1 MSKKISVFKKITALL
16 LVVIVNALVLC
27 APLSLSATGSALTNT
42 SLVNGNFEDGTIGWS
57 VTGTGATFKAV
68 SEVQN
73 SNHKDVKIT
82 GKAGY
87 FETKDI
93 NTWLYQG
100 VKLSAGKYTWDFHI
114 DLYGTHNMV
123 GAYTSLDGIGKG
135 SNLIVADEFK
145 ATNDAGVV
153 SSSFKKDTNDYRIS
167 CGKGNYHYTVS
178 YTFTLSETTDVYF
191 AIRGNGGACQYIDNM
206 SVFKAYGK
214 EIINGDFESGNLNGW
229 ETSGNSLKAVNSKV
243 QESDS
248 TTFSG
253 YAAYLSNKEY
263 LNQGLTL
270 DAGDYKL
277 SFDADVM
284 ATGDYSLIFGVYT
297 ELKNGGGYASGT
309 AIGTAEG
316 INKATG
322 TKTAAVK
329 DAGNN
334 NGYYI
339 SSGKANF
346 NFKISYSF
354 TLSEKTTV
362 FISMR
367 SGNGTAYIDN
377 LQFESGEPTYGSSII
392 NGDFETGT
400 LEGYQTAGKAIKV
413 VEAKQ
418 DSNDD
423 VTFTGKA
430 AYLPNNTEYLNQGLT
445 LYAGDYKL
453 SFDADVMATGDYS
466 LIFGVYTELKNGGGY
481 GSGTA
486 IGTAEGINKSTGTKT
501 SAIKDAGNNNGYY
514 ISSGKANLNF
524 KIEYNFTLT
533 EKTTV
538 HFSTRVGNGRAY
550 IDNIKL
556 VNLTQQ
562 ENGIGFEDQN
572 IGIVEFVQ
580 DGSFKNAAK
589 IDNSESNSG
598 DYSLKSTATLDKATN
613 GGVAEGSRFNI
624 PLNVEKNKYYKMT
637 FWIKFDGT
645 NKDDLV
651 GFRVSNKVDATYKA
665 SLISGLG
672 SINDDAYVTA
682 SDDSVKFQHS
692 KWCGYINVF
701 NNASGKWVK
710 VTANFST
717 SENEKVYLGFT
728 NFNRIG
734 TTFWLDD
741 ISLEE
746 TTNPGPAGFDYT
758 FESGSLNGIEFVQPG
773 SFANSVVID
782 ETIAKGGTKSLKST
796 ATLDKA
802 TNGGTAESSRFDIPI
817 NVEKNKYYRLSFW
830 IRFKGQNKDDYIGFR
845 VSNSLTPSYKSSIIS
860 NQYVIGETANII
872 SSDKN
877 AIFRHSGWCGYIN
890 LFNTGNEEWVKYSV
904 DFASADNEKLYLGF
918 TNFARIGIVFNL
930 DDIELSEISELT
942 YPPKAEYDDEDIIY
956 YISFDNEKENPVQ
969 TDGTPQKHYTKT
981 SEQAHSGKYSIKWDP
996 NHTDGWNY
1004 LYCTD
1009 KVGNIAYDPKLEPKT
1024 AYRFSFW
1031 MKSVGNLSRANV
1043 STQRPGQDF
1052 SAHYPSSGDWELVTV
1067 DFITGAEETNYP
1079 IQMCVSYLRIA
1090 GTYTYIDDIKLEK
1103 LHPSVLK
1110 DNIDGL
1116 YCEEFF
1122 NKIPNGNFE
1131 YSLDGTVWKSAD
1143 INLSRTKG
1151 NAEQG
1156 NYFAHISGN
1165 ANLQFRIKL
1174 VSGYNYN
1181 FAYSYRMNKASNLK
1195 IGILDGSKNILP
1207 AAKGSGI
1214 STNSILTPS
1223 NSDGEWHRVG
1233 YTFLTPSDGYVYFM
1247 LSGTNLDIDL
1257 DEIACFKAPLS
1268 YTEDPNTYDQ
1278 LSDASSS
1285 PKTGDEFPLKA
1296 LLLIFDLSVL
1306 ATVVIAKYLFKNNF
1320 KRSQV
1325 K

>member
-42 SLVNGNFEDGTIGWS
+42 SLVNGNFEDGTTGWNI
-57 VTGTGATFKAV
+57 TGTGATFKTV
-68 SEVQN
+68 SGVQN
-73 SNHKDVKIT
+73 ENHKDVKIT

-100 VKLSAGKYTWDFHI
+100 VKLSAGKYTWDFRI

-123 GAYTSLDGIGKG
+123 GAYTSLDGIGKS

-145 ATNDAGVV
+145 ATNDSGVV
-153 SSSFKKDTNDYRIS
+153 SSAFKKDTNDYRIS

-206 SVFKAYGK
+206 SVLKAYGK

-270 DAGDYKL
+270 D
-277 SFDADVM
+277 
-284 ATGDYSLIFGVYT
+284 
-297 ELKNGGGYASGT
+297 
-309 AIGTAEG
+309 
-316 INKATG
+316 
-322 TKTAAVK
+322 
-329 DAGNN
+329 
-334 NGYYI
+334 
-339 SSGKANF
+339 
-346 NFKISYSF
+346 
-354 TLSEKTTV
+354 
-362 FISMR
+362 
-367 SGNGTAYIDN
+367 
-377 LQFESGEPTYGSSII
+377 
-392 NGDFETGT
+392 
-400 LEGYQTAGKAIKV
+400 
-413 VEAKQ
+413 
-418 DSNDD
+418 
-423 VTFTGKA
+423 
-430 AYLPNNTEYLNQGLT
+430 
-445 LYAGDYKL
+445 AGDYKL

-645 NKDDLV
+645 NKEDLV
-651 GFRVSNKVDATYKA
+651 GFRVSDKVDATYKA
-665 SLISGLG
+665 SLISGLS
-672 SINDDAYVTA
+672 SINDDAYATA

-701 NNASGKWVK
+701 NNASGEWVK

-802 TNGGTAESSRFDIPI
+802 TNGGIAESSRFDIPI

-996 NHTDGWNY
+996 NHIDGWNY

-1031 MKSVGNLSRANV
+1031 MKSVGNLKEANV

-1052 SAHYPSSGDWELVTV
+1052 SAHYPSSGEWELVTV

-1143 INLSRTKG
+1143 INLSRTNG

-1165 ANLQFRIKL
+1165 ANLQLRIKL

-1214 STNSILTPS
+1214 STNSILIPS
-1223 NSDGEWHRVG
+1223 NADGEWHRVG
-1233 YTFLTPSDGYVYFM
+1233 YTFLTPSDGYVYFT